1 MTRNTKLGSAF
12 GTSLLVLAACG
23 GGGGVVDAVSQF
35 GPNFAAAFRA
45 DPHSEPADD
54 PNLVITFMGV
64 TGPNLTADPID
75 I

>member
-1 MTRNTKLGSAF
+1 MTRNTKLVSAF
-12 GTSLLVLAACG
+12 GASLLVLAAC

-45 DPHSEPADD
+45 DANAVPADD
-54 PNLVITFMGV
+54 PNLVITFLGV
-64 TGPNLTADPID
+64 TGPHLTADPID